1 MENKQKFVHLHL
13 HSEYS
18 LLDGACRI
26 KDIPFCVKKAS
37 QSAVALTDHG
47 VMYGAVD
54 FYKACVKE
62 GVKAI
67 IGCEVYVAARSR
79 FDKQAHVDSDY
90 SHLVLLCKDQEGY
103 KNLVSMVSS
112 SFTEG
117 FYSKPRVD
125 LELLKNHSKGLI
137 ALSACLG
144 GFIPKCIV
152 NGQIKQAYD
161 YANTLSEI
169 FGKEDFYLEIQRHG
183 ISEQQIVNDGLIKM
197 SKDLGI
203 GLVATNDVH
212 YLEKSDSDA
221 QAVLMC
227 IQTNTTLS
235 QGRHKGFENDEFYLK
250 STQEMYQLFS
260 DVPSALENTVKIAD
274 KCNFA
279 FEFDKLFLPAFCVPD
294 NLSADKYLEKLCK
307 NGLEKRINSA
317 KQAGKS
323 IDTDE
328 YVKRL
333 EYELGVVHTMGYDE
347 YYLIVNDFIAY
358 AKDNGIPVGPG
369 RGSGAGSLAAYCLGI
384 TDIDPIEHSLLF
396 ERFLNPERVSM
407 PDFDVD
413 FCYYRRQ
420 EVIDYVSRKYG
431 KDHVAQIITFGTLAA
446 KAAIR
451 DVGRVMG
458 IAYSEVDTLAKSIPF
473 ALNMTID
480 RALKES
486 AQLRE
491 IYQNEPKLKAVV
503 DIAKSIE
510 GMPRNASTHAAGVV
524 ITDKPVSEYVPLSV
538 NGDCVVTQYTM
549 NSVADLGLLKIDF
562 LGLRYLTVIHE
573 AAKSS
578 GLELSKIPLDD
589 KNTYKML
596 SQGQS
601 DGVFQLESAG
611 MKNLLVKMV
620 PKSIEDLTLAIS
632 LYRPGPMDSI
642 PKFLENRKNPD
653 KVKYLDEKLKPILDV
668 TNGCI
673 VYQEQVMQIFRT
685 LAGYSLGRADI
696 VRRAMAKKKTDVM
709 NSEKQYFLYGK
720 KDENGNTECEGAI
733 ALGTDEKSALE
744 IYDDMSTFAQYAFN
758 KSHAACYAT
767 LAYYSAYL
775 KCHCPEQYM
784 SSLLTSVLDRTE
796 KVMEYISECN
806 RMGIKVL
813 SPDVNESDRT
823 FSAKNGSIRFG
834 LVAIKNVGENFAQH
848 IVEKRRDLRYYSFE
862 DFLTRISDK
871 EINKRMIESLIK
883 AGAFDSLGRK
893 RRQLM
898 ATYEDAI
905 DALQRRNRAN
915 VQGQFDMFS
924 SVSTNDDTSSLTI
937 EYPDVPEFSKA
948 ELLAMEKDISGIYM
962 SGHPLERYKSIS
974 NSLKADK
981 IGNINDAFEGD
992 EQSTVYYDKKSVVLV
1007 GMVLAK
1013 TEKLTRNEKKMAF
1026 VDFEDMTG
1034 SIELIVFSNVYE
1046 TSAHLFS
1053 KGEVLKITGEISV
1066 KETQAD
1072 SEGQSKDEAK
1082 IIVKTVS
1089 SVLEDTKNTGVN
1101 NDEIIPS
1108 KTVKVNLSAML
1119 SKQKESNDGK
1129 EGKQCLYLKVKS
1141 INDKSFERVKS
1152 VLGIYNYG
1160 NSPVYVYF
1168 EDTKKLT
1175 RAVGLDTF
1183 ITNTQLHILSQ
1194 ILSEENVKVTKKKP
1208 DN

>member
-1 MENKQKFVHLHL
+1 MENKDFVHLHL
-13 HSEYS
+13 HSEFS

-26 KDIPFCVKKAS
+26 KDIPSCVKKAG
-37 QSAVALTDHG
+37 QSAVAITDHG

-62 GVKAI
+62 GVKPI
-67 IGCEVYVAARSR
+67 VGCEVYVAARSR
-79 FDKQAHVDSDY
+79 FDKEARVDQEY
-90 SHLVLLCKDQEGY
+90 SHLVLLCKNETGY
-103 KNLVSMVSS
+103 KNLISMVSD

-117 FYSKPRVD
+117 FYAKPRVD
-125 LELLKNHSKGLI
+125 LELLRNHSDGLV

-152 NGQIKQAYD
+152 NGQIDEAYD
-161 YANTLSEI
+161 YANKLAEI
-169 FGKEDFYLEIQRHG
+169 FGKDDFYLELQRHG
-183 ISEQQIVNDGLIKM
+183 LAEQDVVNDELVKM
-197 SKDLGI
+197 SQKLGI

-212 YLEKSDSDA
+212 YLEKDDSDA

-235 QGRHKGFENDEFYLK
+235 QGRHKGFETDEFYLK
-250 STQEMYQLFS
+250 STDEMYNLFS
-260 DVPSALENTVKIAD
+260 DVPSALENTVKIAN
-274 KCNFA
+274 KCEFS
-279 FEFDKLFLPAFCVPD
+279 FEFDKLFLPAFDVPQGFT
-294 NLSADKYLEKLCK
+294 ADKYLEKLCK
-307 NGLEKRINSA
+307 EGLQNRIKA
-317 KQAGKS
+317 KDVNVDDYKN
-323 IDTDE
+323 
-328 YVKRL
+328 RL
-333 EYELGVVHTMGYDE
+333 EYELSVVHSMGYDE

-358 AKDNGIPVGPG
+358 AKNNGIPVGPG

-420 EVIDYVSRKYG
+420 EVIDYVARKYG

-458 IAYSEVDTLAKSIPF
+458 VPYSDVDRLAKTIPF

-486 AQLRE
+486 PELYE
-491 IYQNEPKLKAVV
+491 LYKNEPKLKAVV

-510 GMPRNASTHAAGVV
+510 GMPRNSSTHAAGVV
-524 ITDKPVSEYVPLSV
+524 ITDRPVSDYVPLAT
-538 NGDCVVTQYTM
+538 NGDCIVTQYTM
-549 NSVADLGLLKIDF
+549 NDIADLGLLKIDF

-573 AAKSS
+573 AAKNS
-578 GLELSKIPLDD
+578 GVDLSQIPFDD
-589 KNTYKML
+589 IKTYNML

-611 MKNLLVKMV
+611 MKSLLVKMV

-642 PKFLENRKNPD
+642 PKFIKNRKNPD
-653 KVKYLDEKLKPILDV
+653 NVKYLDEKLRPILDV

-709 NSEKQYFLYGK
+709 NAEKQYFLYGK
-720 KDENGNTECEGAI
+720 TDSEGNVECRGAI
-733 ALGTDEKSALE
+733 ALGTDEKSAIA

-775 KCHCPEQYM
+775 KCHYPEQYM
-784 SSLLTSVLDRTE
+784 SSLLTSVLDRAD
-796 KVMEYISECN
+796 KVMAYINECN

-813 SPDVNESDRT
+813 SPDVNESQKS
-823 FSAKNGSIRFG
+823 FSAKEKSIRFG
-834 LVAIKNVGENFAQH
+834 LLAIKNVGESFAQH
-848 IVEKRRDLRYYSFE
+848 ISDKAKESKYKSFE

-871 EINKRMIESLIK
+871 DINKRMIESLIK
-883 AGAFDSLGRK
+883 AGALDSLGKK

-924 SVSTNDDTSSLTI
+924 AVNTQNDNASLTI
-937 EYPDVPEFSKA
+937 DYPDLPEFSKA
-948 ELLAMEKDISGIYM
+948 ELLAMEKEISGIYM
-962 SGHPLERYKSIS
+962 SGHPLERYSNVSIQA
-974 NSLKADK
+974 KADK
-981 IGNINDAFEGD
+981 IGNINDAFDGD
-992 EQSTVYYDKKSVVLV
+992 GQNVFYYDKKSVVLV
-1007 GMVLAK
+1007 GMVSQK
-1013 TEKLTRNEKKMAF
+1013 TEKLTKNQTRMAF

-1034 SIELIVFSNVYE
+1034 STELIVFSNIYE
-1046 TSAHLFS
+1046 TSAHLLVQGNVI
-1053 KGEVLKITGEISV
+1053 KVLGEISV
-1066 KETQAD
+1066 KESQTGVD
-1072 SEGQSKDEAK
+1072 GQNKNEAK
-1082 IIVKTVS
+1082 IIVRSISPVEPDAQT
-1089 SVLEDTKNTGVN
+1089 DT
-1101 NDEIIPS
+1101 PS
-1108 KTVKVNLSAML
+1108 KTVKVNLSSVL
-1119 SKQKESNDGK
+1119 QNKKEQMHD
-1129 EGKQCLYLKVKS
+1129 CLYLKVTSKEDENLQNVMDVLSKS
-1141 INDKSFERVKS
+1141 K
-1152 VLGIYNYG
+1152 GT
-1160 NSPVYVYF
+1160 SPVYVYF

-1175 RAVGLDTF
+1175 RPVGISVGISDGL
-1183 ITNTQLHILSQ
+1183 LEHLCKIL
-1194 ILSEENVKVTKKKP
+1194 LPENVKVTKRRVEK
-1208 DN
+1208 